1 MLWNAQCR
9 FLRTERSEASGDLM
23 PCSRAF
29 QQRRCFPAW
38 THILHFNKQSVPEE
52 KIPVSTDTGSGLASF
67 FFFCKLLPKQQGAQ
81 NPHERHQQQHSRG
94 SQVFFHFN
102 STSRGASD
110 HKLPF
115 GDSKEKRQHLSFVQ
129 MPKYD
134 RCLHLTD
141 KGPLADLSVV
151 TDVC

>member
-1 MLWNAQCR
+1 MHNADFSELKDPKQVGIWCLAQGHFSSVAA
-9 FLRTERSEASGDLM
+9 FLLEL
-23 PCSRAF
+23 
-29 QQRRCFPAW
+29 
-38 THILHFNKQSVPEE
+38 LHFNKQSVPEE